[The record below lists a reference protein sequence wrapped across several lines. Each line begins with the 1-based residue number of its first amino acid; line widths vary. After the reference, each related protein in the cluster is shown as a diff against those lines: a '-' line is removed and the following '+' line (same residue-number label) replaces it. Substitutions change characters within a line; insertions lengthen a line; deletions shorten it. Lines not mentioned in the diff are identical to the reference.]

1 MPSLNLYKLEIFATV
16 VRAGSFSAAA
26 NRLYMTQPAVSQH
39 ISDLET
45 GLGTI
50 LFLRGRR
57 GVTLTEKG
65 ETLYDYA
72 LGILRLVAEA
82 ENAVTDVENL
92 VSGQITIG
100 ATPGVSTYLLPT
112 WVHQFR
118 QQYPN
123 LNVVLQTG
131 VTSDVVTGVLEH
143 QMDLGFVEGELDTF
157 QSKHLGRLVLRP
169 VSMLVVVGQNHPWK
183 DETVIE
189 IDRLHG
195 QPFITRQPNSRTRV
209 WIDGTL
215 ATYGVRPRIVGEF
228 DNQEAIKQAVMSNMG
243 VSILPDYAVAHE
255 RQSGLL
261 HALPLDSVALQRQ
274 IKLVWNDDGQMPLS
288 PITQAL
294 LKFLSETFPAV
305 RNMMAVPVS
314 PSSD

>member
-1 MPSLNLYKLEIFATV
+1 MSSLNLYKLEIFATV

-26 NRLYMTQPAVSQH
+26 TRLYMTQPAVSQH
-39 ISDLET
+39 ISDLEN
-45 GLGTI
+45 GLGTT

-65 ETLYDYA
+65 EALYDYT
-72 LGILRLVAEA
+72 LQILRLVAEA
-82 ENAVTDVENL
+82 ENAVTEVSNL
-92 VSGQITIG
+92 TSGQITIG
-100 ATPGVSTYLLPT
+100 ATAGVSTYLLPN
-112 WVHQFR
+112 WMQRFR

-131 VTSDVVTGVLEH
+131 VTTDVVKGVLEY

-157 QSKHLGRLVLRP
+157 QHKHLGRQTLRS
-169 VSMLVVVGQNHPWK
+169 VAMLVVVGQNHPWR
-183 DETVIE
+183 DHDTIS

-195 QPFITRQPNSRTRV
+195 QPFITRQANSRTRV
-209 WIDGTL
+209 WIDKTL

-243 VSILPDYAVAHE
+243 ISILPDYAIAHE

-261 HALPLDSVALQRQ
+261 HAIPLDALALRRQ
-274 IKLVWNDDGQMPLS
+274 IKIIWNDDGQMPFS
-288 PITQAL
+288 PIAQAL
-294 LKFLSETFPAV
+294 LKFLGDSFPSLRELLSIPA
-305 RNMMAVPVS
+305 
-314 PSSD
+314 